1 MNDLV
6 TIYDLFKTFGDGHSM
21 VNEFKLLNSLD
32 DLQDIEINHR
42 GLYIAL
48 EDANISRDE
57 GSPVYDVMFNVII
70 VDKVPLDDSIAL
82 MNSNQENLFVM
93 GQLQD
98 YFKKNLDGEQSF
110 QEVNMRGFSADDY
123 NITSA
128 ISSATFIVGRNPY
141 IREIDL

>member
-6 TIYDLFKTFGDGHSM
+6 TIYDLFKTFGEGHSM

-32 DLQDIEINHR
+32 DLETIEVDHR

-57 GSPVYDVMFNVII
+57 GSPVYDVMFNVVI
-70 VDKVPLDDSIAL
+70 VDKIPSDDPIAL

-98 YFKKNLDGEQSF
+98 YFQQNLDWEQSF

-128 ISSATFIVGRNPY
+128 ISGATFIVGRNPY
-141 IREIDL
+141 VRDIDV